1 MLEGRYPDST
11 AYSRMGH
18 AQGGVESLP
27 ELDHVSMAG
36 EPITRSPTA
45 KIRRFMK
52 KQKERWSGH
61 KLSAKEIK
69 DIKRDSRAEII
80 ADIVLMISVIVV
92 GSIIVAIILNMVK

>member
-1 MLEGRYPDST
+1 
-11 AYSRMGH
+11 
-18 AQGGVESLP
+18 
-27 ELDHVSMAG
+27 
-36 EPITRSPTA
+36 
-45 KIRRFMK
+45 MK

-80 ADIVLMISVIVV
+80 ADIVLMLSVIIV